1 MLMDLA
7 QLEPD
12 STIDADIAI
21 IGAGAAGIA
30 LACELAGSGRDTWL
44 IESGDFDFDAPTQA
58 LYEGK
63 NIGTPY
69 PPLDVWR
76 LRYFGGST
84 NHWGG
89 YCRPLDPIDFE
100 RRDWVPHSGWPIERK
115 DLDSFYARAQEY
127 CQLGPYRYEPAAW
140 PAVKDKVL
148 PFAADKLATRLWQ
161 IGPPTRFGEVY
172 RNRLVTAQD
181 VRILMHANVLEIVAN
196 ADASAVTSVRLSTLQ
211 GRTAT
216 LRPRTLIV
224 ACGGIENARLLLA
237 SSGVEK
243 AGVGN
248 RNDLV
253 GRFFMEHPH
262 AVAAYAV
269 RKVDLER
276 FALYYGQLKQADR
289 TVLHAKPGLAESL
302 QRQQRLLNGC
312 VDLGYGYDRSEGY
325 LALRDLGKNL
335 SSGRLPDAF
344 GRDLL
349 DVLGDLDD
357 AVAGLYRTASHDAVL
372 WLASNSEQVPDPES
386 RVTLGDERDAL
397 GMRRVKLD
405 WRVSALEK
413 QNVKAACRVVGEEL
427 ARLGLARL
435 KLDAWLLS
443 DDPHWSD
450 IEGRAH
456 HLGTTR
462 MSDDPK
468 QGVVDRNGR
477 VHGYGNL
484 YIAGSSIFPT
494 SGYAHPTLTI
504 VALAIRLADHLKANR
519 A

>member
-12 STIDADIAI
+12 STLDADIAI

-30 LACELAGSGRDTWL
+30 LACELAGSGRETWL
-44 IESGDFDFDAPTQA
+44 IESGDFDFDAATQA
-58 LYEGK
+58 LYAGK

-69 PPLDVWR
+69 APLDTVR

-89 YCRPLDPIDFE
+89 HCRPLDPIDFE

-115 DLDSFYARAQEY
+115 DLDPFYARAQDY
-127 CQLGPYRYEPAAW
+127 CQLGPYRYDAATW
-140 PAVKDKVL
+140 PGVKDKVL
-148 PFAADKLATRLWQ
+148 PFAPDKLGTRVWQ
-161 IGPPTRFGEVY
+161 ISPPTRFGEVY
-172 RNRLVTAQD
+172 RDRLVKAPD
-181 VRILMHANVLEIVAN
+181 VRVLMHANVMEIVAN
-196 ADASAVTSVRLSTLQ
+196 ADAGAVMAVRLGTLQ

-237 SSGVEK
+237 STGVEK
-243 AGVGN
+243 TGIGN

-262 AVAAYAV
+262 ALAAYAV
-269 RKVDLER
+269 RKADLER
-276 FALYYGQLKQADR
+276 FALYYGELKQADG

-302 QRQQRLLNGC
+302 QRERRLLSGC

-335 SSGRLPDAF
+335 SSGRFERF
-344 GRDLL
+344 GRDVL

-357 AVAGLYRTASHDAVL
+357 AAGGVYRTASHEAVL

-386 RVTLGDERDAL
+386 RVTLGDDKDSL

-405 WRVSALEK
+405 WRVSEVEK
-413 QNVKAACRVVGEEL
+413 RNVRAVCTIVGEEL
-427 ARLGLARL
+427 ARLGLGRL
-435 KLDAWLLS
+435 RLDPWLLS
-443 DDPHWSD
+443 DDPRWHD
-450 IEGRAH
+450 IEGRFH
-456 HLGTTR
+456 HMGTTR
-462 MSDDPK
+462 MSDDAK
-468 QGVVDRNGR
+468 QGVVDRDGR

-494 SGYAHPTLTI
+494 SGYANPTLTI
-504 VALAIRLADHLKANR
+504 VALAIRLADHLKQKGA
-519 A
+519 